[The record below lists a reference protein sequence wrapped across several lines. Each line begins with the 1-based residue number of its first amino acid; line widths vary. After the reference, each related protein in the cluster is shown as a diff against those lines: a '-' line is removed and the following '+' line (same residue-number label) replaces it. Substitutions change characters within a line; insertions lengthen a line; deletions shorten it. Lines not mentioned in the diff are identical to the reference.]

1 MYRRKYFA
9 AICALY
15 IPTRTLYMVEDH
27 KMFSRQITSNLIFK
41 ACADMHRFIVVC
53 AFMCRKLLKHE
64 QKDKLILMRNNRR
77 LWHAYSNEFLAK
89 AWGRKFVCVH
99 EFMKIQFSWNLIWK
113 FSHLTHEIIRRL
125 MMKGWSG
132 GWKVNERIFGWSS
145 NFRIN
150 VKTFQ

>member
-41 ACADMHRFIVVC
+41 ACAVMHRFIVVC

-89 AWGRKFVCVH
+89 AWGRKFCVCAWVYENSIFV
-99 EFMKIQFSWNLIWK
+99 EFNL
-113 FSHLTHEIIRRL
+113 EIFTPNTRNNVAWWWRDEVEGEKS
-125 MMKGWSG
+125 MKGFLG
-132 GWKVNERIFGWSS
+132 DQAILE
-145 NFRIN
+145 
-150 VKTFQ
+150 